1 MTRKNRQLR
10 LGDALSATVPGMI
23 RGWRTA
29 WGAVVVGAV
38 VWGVRPFVADGLVW
52 AWTLAAVAA
61 TLMLTGALTRVSIS
75 ADQADARRLGLGPVG
90 LQFRMP
96 ELRLAGAAALCAV
109 FMAMIVSVVALV
121 LLAVFG
127 MAGLDASAIQA
138 REWAAVGPAWK
149 LVLLAVLT
157 VGVLFAVAAL
167 IVRLSLFA
175 AATVGRGHMVSLN
188 SMALTRDGFWP
199 LFAGLILVAV
209 PKFLLIGLWS
219 TGVLTGAV
227 GWVVW
232 AVVLNLVQG
241 PLALAYLGAVY
252 RQVESHTP
260 QGGAR
265 D

>member
-1 MTRKNRQLR
+1 MTHKNTQLR
-10 LGDALSATVPGMI
+10 LGDALSAAVPEMI
-23 RGWRTA
+23 RGWKAA

-52 AWTLAAVAA
+52 TWMLAAAAA
-61 TLMLTGALTRVSIS
+61 TLVLTGALTRVAIS
-75 ADQADARRLGLGPVG
+75 DDQSGAKGLGLGPVG
-90 LQFRMP
+90 LQFAMP
-96 ELRLAGAAALCAV
+96 ELRLAGATALCAV
-109 FMAMIVSVVALV
+109 FLAMIVSVVALV

-127 MAGLDASAIQA
+127 MAGLDATAIQA

-157 VGVLFAVAAL
+157 VGVLFSVAAL

-175 AATVGRGHMVSLN
+175 SATVGRGHMVSLN
-188 SMALTRDGFWP
+188 SMAITRKVFWP
-199 LFAGLILVAV
+199 LFAGLIVVAA
-209 PKFLLIGLWS
+209 PKFVLIGLWAA
-219 TGVLTGAV
+219 GLLAGAA

-232 AVVLNLVQG
+232 AVVLNMVQG
-241 PLALAYLGAVY
+241 PLAIAYLGSVY
-252 RQVESHTP
+252 RQVEFQTP

>member
-10 LGDALSATVPGMI
+10 LGEALSAAVPGMI
-23 RGWRTA
+23 RGWKEA
-29 WGAVVVGAV
+29 WGAVVVGAIL
-38 VWGVRPFVADGLVW
+38 WAVRPFVADGLVW
-52 AWTLAAVAA
+52 VWVLAAVAA
-61 TLMLTGALTRVSIS
+61 TLVLTGALTRVSIS
-75 ADQADARRLGLGPVG
+75 HDLVGARRLGLGPVG

-96 ELRLAGAAALCAV
+96 ELRLAGATALCAV
-109 FMAMIVSVVALV
+109 FLSMIVSVVALV

-149 LVLLAVLT
+149 LALLAVLT

-175 AATVGRGHMVSLN
+175 PATVGRGHMVSLN
-188 SMALTRDGFWP
+188 SMALTREVFWP
-199 LFAGLILVAV
+199 LFAGLIVVAV
-209 PKFLLIGLWS
+209 PKFILIGLWS
-219 TGVLTGAV
+219 TGMLAGVV
-227 GWVVW
+227 GWIVW
-232 AVVLNLVQG
+232 AIVLNLVQV

-252 RQVESHTP
+252 RQVEFQTP